1 MKKIIL
7 VRDNTLKEYMITDG
21 ITNNERNY
29 RISR

>member
-7 VRDNTLKEYMITDG
+7 DRDNTLKEYMITDS